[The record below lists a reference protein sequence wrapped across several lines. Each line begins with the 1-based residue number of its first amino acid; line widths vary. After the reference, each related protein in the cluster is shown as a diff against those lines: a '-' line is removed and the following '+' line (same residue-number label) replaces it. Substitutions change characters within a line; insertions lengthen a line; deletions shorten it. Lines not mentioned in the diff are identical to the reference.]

1 MVDFSPLWIN
11 LATHI
16 SIHQHTSF
24 SFKFSSK
31 LDRNYSIIS
40 NAKIVPKKIRTLIF
54 LEVALYFYKSTI
66 QPCME
71 YCFCVGT
78 GAPRCFLEMLGKVQ
92 KQICR
97 TVGLSLAASLEPL
110 VYHQNVAGLS
120 LFHRY
125 YFGRCLSELAQLV
138 PLP

>member
-11 LATHI
+11 SATHI

-110 VYHQNVAGLS
+110 VYHQNVARLS